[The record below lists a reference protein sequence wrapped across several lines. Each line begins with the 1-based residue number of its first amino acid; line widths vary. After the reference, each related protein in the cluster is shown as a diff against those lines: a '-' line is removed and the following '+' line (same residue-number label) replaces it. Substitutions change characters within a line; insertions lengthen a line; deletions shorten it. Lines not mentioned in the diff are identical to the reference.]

1 MAKAEV
7 SYSPE
12 TREIKVVVP
21 RGTKSHDLA
30 KIIQACLGPGI
41 VRRPCNTCTSG
52 DHWLIAEELADV
64 TQVNIDKQTLEK

>member
-7 SYSPE
+7 SYSPAHKQ
-12 TREIKVVVP
+12 IKVVVP
-21 RGTKSHDLA
+21 HGTKSAELA

-41 VRRPCNTCTSG
+41 IRGRPCNTCTSG

-64 TQVNIDKQTLEK
+64 TQVNIDK